1 MSERRIIS
9 HRVDPPIPF
18 RGCDWTA
25 VFVDYEPG
33 EPQGWGRT
41 EREAIEDLE
50 ERESIYQ
57 EHAAPQIPE

>member
-1 MSERRIIS
+1 MTAERRIIA
-9 HRVDPPIPF
+9 HFVNPPIPF
-18 RGCDWTA
+18 RGMDWTA

-50 ERESIYQ
+50 ERVNESDR
-57 EHAAPQIPE
+57 

>member
-50 ERESIYQ
+50 ERA
-57 EHAAPQIPE
+57 EHE